1 MNQETKDKLRL
12 IPKTV
17 CFKCR
22 SIRSYKNPMG
32 RCYECKNKFCYDHLH
47 SLQFKEGM
55 SQSEELRS
63 LCEKCKIT
71 HNYQT
76 L

>member
-12 IPKTV
+12 IPKTS
-17 CFKCR
+17 CFKCH
-22 SIRSYKNPMG
+22 SKRSYKNPMG
-32 RCYECKNKFCYDHLH
+32 RCCECGNKFCYDHLH

-55 SQSEELRS
+55 SQSEEFRS
-63 LCEKCKIT
+63 PCEECKIK

-76 L
+76 Q